1 MQQYTTIPVLASLKN
16 DDNPCYSV
24 AFHPT
29 APVMATSSD
38 NTIKLWRLSP
48 DNVSARC
55 VATLDKGSGGHD
67 GSVLS
72 IAFHPTALV
81 MATGSSDK
89 TIKLWHLSPDNASAR
104 CVATLDEKGS
114 DGHDGSVLSI
124 AFHPITSLMATGSS
138 DKTIKLWHL
147 SPDNASARCVA
158 TLDNRDGAAG
168 DDSVLC
174 VAFHPAA
181 PLMATG
187 SKNHTAKLW
196 LINSD
201 NSNAECLTTMRG
213 HSKPVYAVAFHPTA
227 LLLATGSNNVRLW
240 RLSIEARLFLSTATC
255 VANLA
260 PYKHNDV
267 LSLAFQPN
275 PHPNTPAI
283 LAISSEDST
292 AQLWRILPDNKTATC
307 IAYLNGHR
315 NSVLS
320 IAFHPTALMLATSS
334 IDETVKLWDCRQ
346 LLSERW
352 QLATV
357 SKGLGGLTN
366 MASNRLSSQ
375 NAPTH
380 FSRRLARI
388 ISSQVASKARRGI
401 KFSKFNK
408 NMLLRLGDL
417 YRRFYTTIPSNG
429 AIVLPLMKTMRM
441 QLKRGRE
448 EEKPDGEKSPKAKRG
463 GTRRSKRAKIPP
475 SKRTRT
481 TKKKW

>member
-1 MQQYTTIPVLASLKN
+1 MHIATIPVLTSLNN
-16 DDNPCYSV
+16 DNNPCSCV

-29 APVMATSSD
+29 KPVMATSSD
-38 NTIKLWRLSP
+38 RAVKLWRRSRNASSP
-48 DNVSARC
+48 VSC
-55 VATLDKGSGGHD
+55 VATLDKGSDGHD

-72 IAFHPTALV
+72 IAFHPTASV
-81 MATGSSDK
+81 MVTGSSDK

-104 CVATLDEKGS
+104 CVATLD
-114 DGHDGSVLSI
+114 GHGGSVLSI
-124 AFHPITSLMATGSS
+124 AFHPTTSLMATCSS

-174 VAFHPAA
+174 VAFHPVA

-255 VANLA
+255 VAKLA
-260 PYKHNDV
+260 PYTHNDV

-307 IAYLNGHR
+307 IAYLDGHR

-320 IAFHPTALMLATSS
+320 VAFHPTALMLATGSS
-334 IDETVKLWDCRQ
+334 DETVKLWDCRQ

-366 MASNRLSSQ
+366 MAINRLSSQ
-375 NAPTH
+375 NAPMH
-380 FSRRLARI
+380 FSRKFARRI
-388 ISSQVASKARRGI
+388 LSQVATKAQRGV

-417 YRRFYTTIPSNG
+417 SRRFYTTIPSQSHG
-429 AIVLPLMKTMRM
+429 ASVLPLMKPERM
-441 QLKRGRE
+441 QLQN
-448 EEKPDGEKSPKAKRG
+448 KPDDDKSPTKTKRG
-463 GTRRSKRAKIPP
+463 GSRRSKRAKILPP